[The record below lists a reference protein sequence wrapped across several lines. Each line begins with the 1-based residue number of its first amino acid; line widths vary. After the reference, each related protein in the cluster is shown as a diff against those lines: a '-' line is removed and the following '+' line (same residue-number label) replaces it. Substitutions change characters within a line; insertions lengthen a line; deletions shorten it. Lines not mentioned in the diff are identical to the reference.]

1 MLRRSRQ
8 EQYAYVIKA
17 YDGEVGSGH
26 PSTGNFRRLGVG
38 NERPLV
44 LLGVTLYGLVIR
56 VVSIS
61 TFLFFLLPS
70 AYLYNPAQ
78 LHPRNTKTA
87 TGPQVIQPKSSS
99 QISPLLTSLRTPVR
113 RKN

>member
-17 YDGEVGSGH
+17 YGEVGSGH
-26 PSTGNFRRLGVG
+26 PSTGNFRRLGG
-38 NERPLV
+38 LATSGPWPCSA
-44 LLGVTLYGLVIR
+44 LLLYGLVNR

-78 LHPRNTKTA
+78 LHPHNTKTA